1 MSAGNKSYENG
12 GRGWRVRGP
21 GGPRKAYGGGDRRLI
36 STEPGK
42 GQGMGTVGRGNVR
55 SKDPTRGLSW
65 MFEEPAAG
73 LIRLALVAWGATGG
87 GRAEAVLTGFVNI
100 SVSRGTGRP

>member
-1 MSAGNKSYENG
+1 MSAGNKSYRNG
-12 GRGWRVRGP
+12 GRGWRVSGP
-21 GGPRKAYGGGDRRLI
+21 GGPRKACGGGDLKLI

-42 GQGMGTVGRGNVR
+42 GQGMGTVGKGNVH

-65 MFEEPAAG
+65 MFEELEGG
-73 LIRLALVAWGATGG
+73 LIRLGLVAWGATGG
-87 GRAEAVLTGFVNI
+87 GWAEAVLTGFVNI